1 MKKAFRIMTLFAAFA
16 FIAALGLF
24 AYVRLAPSDPAVWH
38 VGAALSLPD
47 AAGGGAGGGTGGGT
61 GGGPALAAT
70 DGAVAMPGGA
80 YAVLPLAGTDAAT
93 LLGQLDS
100 AAQTFARTTL
110 LAGTPEEGRMTW
122 ITRSR
127 IFGFPDYTTADAVT
141 SDLGNH
147 LIIIARQRFGREDM
161 GVNLIRLK
169 AWLAQL
175 SA

>member
-16 FIAALGLF
+16 CVAALGLL

-47 AAGGGAGGGTGGGT
+47 AAGGGTGGGT

-110 LAGTPEEGRMTW
+110 LAGTPEDGRMTW

>member
-1 MKKAFRIMTLFAAFA
+1 MKKAFRIMTLFAALA
-16 FIAALGLF
+16 CVAALGLL

-47 AAGGGAGGGTGGGT
+47 AAGGGTGGGT
-61 GGGPALAAT
+61 GGPALAAT

>member
-1 MKKAFRIMTLFAAFA
+1 MKKAFRIMTLIAAFTCV
-16 FIAALGLF
+16 AALGLL

-47 AAGGGAGGGTGGGT
+47 AAGGGTGGGT